1 MSTFPKAVNVV
12 SFSIPYPPNYGGIID
27 VFYQLK
33 ALHATGIKIYLHCFQ
48 YDRQPAS
55 ELNEYCAQVF
65 YYKRKTD
72 LVNNLSH
79 TPYIVKSRSNKELLN
94 NLLKND
100 YPIIFEGLHSCFF
113 LTDKLLQNR
122 LKIYRACNI
131 EHEYYRHLAA
141 SSSKIKD
148 KLFYIIESKK
158 LKHYQK
164 FLRYTDAMLTVS
176 TKDYDYLKRTFP
188 DNKVVCM
195 PCFHCNNSITS
206 HTGRGSYALYHGN
219 LSVEEN
225 IDAVKYLINN
235 VFSKTDIDFVVA
247 GLKPTDEIRDLIYRS
262 RRVRLV
268 PNPDEET
275 MRELITDAHVNVLY
289 TNQATGLKL
298 KLLNVLY
305 QGRFVL
311 ANSKMCA
318 GTELEK
324 VCLIADCD
332 EDMIKGLDDLFE
344 KPFTREYITLREQ
357 VLEEHYNNRKNLQ
370 TLLDV
375 LEY

>member
-131 EHEYYRHLAA
+131 
-141 SSSKIKD
+141 S
-148 KLFYIIESKK
+148 
-158 LKHYQK
+158 LK
-164 FLRYTDAMLTVS
+164 
-176 TKDYDYLKRTFP
+176 
-188 DNKVVCM
+188 
-195 PCFHCNNSITS
+195 
-206 HTGRGSYALYHGN
+206 
-219 LSVEEN
+219 
-225 IDAVKYLINN
+225 
-235 VFSKTDIDFVVA
+235 
-247 GLKPTDEIRDLIYRS
+247 
-262 RRVRLV
+262 
-268 PNPDEET
+268 
-275 MRELITDAHVNVLY
+275 
-289 TNQATGLKL
+289 TNQ
-298 KLLNVLY
+298 
-305 QGRFVL
+305 
-311 ANSKMCA
+311 
-318 GTELEK
+318 
-324 VCLIADCD
+324 
-332 EDMIKGLDDLFE
+332 
-344 KPFTREYITLREQ
+344 
-357 VLEEHYNNRKNLQ
+357 
-370 TLLDV
+370 
-375 LEY
+375 